1 MQAHGFRVY
10 FTPLSGVLFTF
21 PSRYSSTIGLPGVLS
36 LGGWCRLLRTGL
48 LRPRPTQGT
57 ASVGQGSAYGAVT
70 RSGPPFQARSAT
82 LASSSAAALQPR
94 RRLDADGLGWP
105 PFARRY
111 SGGHSCF
118 PLLRLLGCFGSS
130 GSPPHY
136 GGCRASSAAGC
147 PIRTPAD
154 QRPLAPPRGL
164 SRPAASF
171 LASGS
176 LRHPPCALSRLSL
189 SLASGH
195 GLSARPLPATLTRR
209 PRPTRPSRDAG
220 VLLSSSF
227 PPILSKNRGGH
238 RPPLAR
244 DRGREPRLDLPRR
257 PAGLPG
263 RRPPQGSPG
272 QTRTAGPHI
281 ISVVL

>member
-1 MQAHGFRVY
+1 MRAHGFRVC

-21 PSRYSSTIGLPGVLS
+21 PSRYSCAIGLPGVLS

-57 ASVGQGSAYGAVT
+57 GQVGGLFAYGAVT
-70 RSGPPFQARSAT
+70 RSGAPFQASSAES
-82 LASSSAAALQPR
+82 ASSASPALQPR
-94 RRLDADGLGWP
+94 ARLDARGLGWP

-130 GSPPHY
+130 GSPPP
-136 GGCRASSAAGC
+136 GGMPRLRAAGC

-154 QRPLAPPRGL
+154 QWPLAPPRGL

-176 LRHPPCALSRLSL
+176 QGILRAPCLASRSRLPLGASLRLARSCVVL
-189 SLASGH
+189 SLC
-195 GLSARPLPATLTRR
+195 
-209 PRPTRPSRDAG
+209 
-220 VLLSSSF
+220 LLSL
-227 PPILSKNRGGH
+227 PILSKNRAG
-238 RPPLAR
+238 LACISGECGAR
-244 DRGREPRLDLPRR
+244 THDPRLAKP
-257 PAGLPG
+257 
-263 RRPPQGSPG
+263 
-272 QTRTAGPHI
+272 
-281 ISVVL
+281 VL